1 MTEDQFTEGLSN
13 ALADYLP
20 GYETATKKGLLY
32 ALSVDEN
39 GKVSVD
45 VDRNGEPVRGR
56 GTVFQQDLLVF
67 ERCDQG
73 DTSVIPRVVAEVKF
87 GRVTTHDALTYSE
100 KARRTRVIY
109 PFVRYGLILG
119 GLDSIPR
126 RVLRLGQEFD
136 FIVVV
141 SHPTPPEEMDGLA
154 KLFRGEIQSSEHLG
168 LALSGQSK
176 LKALVRSLQV
186 AGR

>member
-1 MTEDQFTEGLSN
+1 LSN

-32 ALSVDEN
+32 ALSVAEN

-45 VDRNGEPVRGR
+45 VDRKREPVRGR

-87 GRVTTHDALTYSE
+87 GRVTTHDAPTYSE

-109 PFVRYGLILG
+109 PFVRYGMILG
-119 GLDSIPR
+119 RLDS
-126 RVLRLGQEFD
+126 
-136 FIVVV
+136 
-141 SHPTPPEEMDGLA
+141 
-154 KLFRGEIQSSEHLG
+154 
-168 LALSGQSK
+168 
-176 LKALVRSLQV
+176 VR
-186 AGR
+186 